1 MPNNHWNIQ
10 LISSERNVVASHSL
24 TVSDVCPVPY
34 IHKMYSVNSFAQC
47 RYTYIKNTHTDM
59 HKMRCR
65 PRTEEKKKYATKLIN
80 IPKQP
85 NSETECNTQMINR
98 SNAIGIIGKWTYV
111 IYILYSSSSFA
122 VNVIDNVE
130 KLYIKWFITYL
141 NFYRFRSVDYM
152 PFKW

>member
-1 MPNNHWNIQ
+1 MP
-10 LISSERNVVASHSL
+10 
-24 TVSDVCPVPY
+24 
-34 IHKMYSVNSFAQC
+34 AQD
-47 RYTYIKNTHTDM
+47 R
-59 HKMRCR
+59 R
-65 PRTEEKKKYATKLIN
+65 KKKYATKLIN

-130 KLYIKWFITYL
+130 KL
-141 NFYRFRSVDYM
+141 
-152 PFKW
+152 